1 MEAIN
6 VAQGTLVAERE
17 LAGVVKQF
25 QEWRTNR
32 GKVERIPE
40 ALWQTAVSLYPRYNA
55 NKIARALRLNFV
67 ELRDR
72 IRPRAKATGNAKRKS
87 TPRSGAKI
95 DRLHFME
102 LPAAAVGGDQ
112 SECHL
117 KVRNGRGGVR
127 ITLRLKGSGV
137 GQLLETLRGL
147 WGAVQ

>member
-1 MEAIN
+1 MEAN
-6 VAQGTLVAERE
+6 NGAQSDLGVERE
-17 LAGVVKQF
+17 LAVVVKQF

-32 GKVERIPE
+32 GKIERIPE
-40 ALWQTAVSLYPRYNA
+40 ALWQAAVALYPLYNA

-72 IRPRAKATGNAKRKS
+72 IRPRAKAPGNAKRKS

-102 LPAAAVGGDQ
+102 LPAAGGSQ

-117 KVRNGRGGVR
+117 KVRNGRRGTR
-127 ITLRLKGSGV
+127 ITLRLTGSGV
-137 GQLLETLRGL
+137 GQLLETFRGL
-147 WGAVQ
+147 WGALQ

>member
-6 VAQGTLVAERE
+6 VVRGTLVAERE

-40 ALWQTAVSLYPRYNA
+40 ALWQAAVALYPRYSVFR
-55 NKIARALRLNFV
+55 IARVLRLNFV

-87 TPRSGAKI
+87 TPGSVE
-95 DRLHFME
+95 RLHFME
-102 LPAAAVGGDQ
+102 LPAAGGGQ

-127 ITLRLKGSGV
+127 ITLRLKGLGV

-147 WGAVQ
+147 WGALQ

>member
-6 VAQGTLVAERE
+6 VAQGALVVERE
-17 LAGVVKQF
+17 LAGLVKQF

-40 ALWQTAVSLYPRYNA
+40 ALWQAAVALYPRYSVFR
-55 NKIARALRLNFV
+55 IARALRLNFV

-72 IRPRAKATGNAKRKS
+72 IRPRAKAPEKAKRKS
-87 TPRSGAKI
+87 TSGSVE
-95 DRLHFME
+95 RLHFME
-102 LPAAAVGGDQ
+102 LPAAGGSQ

>member
-6 VAQGTLVAERE
+6 VAQGALVVERE
-17 LAGVVKQF
+17 LAGLVKQF

-40 ALWQTAVSLYPRYNA
+40 ALWQAAVALYPRYSVFR
-55 NKIARALRLNFV
+55 IARALRLNFV

-72 IRPRAKATGNAKRKS
+72 IRPRAKAPGKAKRKS
-87 TPRSGAKI
+87 TSGSVE
-95 DRLHFME
+95 RLHFME
-102 LPAAAVGGDQ
+102 LPAAGGSQ